1 MSENK
6 GCLLA
11 FLKLFNHKTQKPPI
25 YIAKKILSNAE
36 LSFYHCLKNNLDD
49 KHVIFCKV
57 RLEDII
63 NIKKGIENYNTE
75 RNRIKSKHLDFVICD
90 SQSLEI
96 QRIIELDDS
105 SHEYK
110 KEADEFKDSA
120 LKEAGLIIVRCP
132 AKRTYTNEDITRLL
146 A

>member
-11 FLKLFNHKTQKPPI
+11 FLKLFAKQEDKKQI

-36 LSFYHCLKNNLDD
+36 LSFYHCLKNILDD

-63 NIKKGIENYNTE
+63 NIKPGTENYNAE
-75 RNRIKSKHLDFVICD
+75 RNKIKSKHVDFAICD
-90 SQSLEI
+90 SQTLEI
-96 QRIIELDDS
+96 QKIIELDDS
-105 SHEYK
+105 SHKYK
-110 KEADEFKDSA
+110 KESDEFKDSA
-120 LKEAGLIIVRCP
+120 IKETGLIIVRCP
-132 AKRTYTNEDITRLL
+132 AKKAYTNEDIAKLL
-146 A
+146 N

>member
-1 MSENK
+1 MSKNK

-11 FLKLFNHKTQKPPI
+11 FLKLFNNKTQNPLI
-25 YIAKKILSNAE
+25 YIPKKILSNVE
-36 LSFYHCLKNNLDD
+36 FSFYHCLKNNLDD

-63 NIKKGIENYNTE
+63 NIKKGIENYNAE
-75 RNRIKSKHLDFVICD
+75 RNKIKSKHVDFVICD
-90 SQSLEI
+90 SQTLDI

-110 KEADEFKDSA
+110 KESDNFKDSA
-120 LKEAGLIIVRCP
+120 LKEAGLLIVRRP
-132 AKRTYTNEDITRLL
+132 AKRTYTNEDIKNLF
-146 A
+146 